1 LGVAISTD
9 ANARWSYL
17 DPYEGAKL
25 ALAESCRNI
34 ATTGAKPLAVT
45 NCLNF
50 GSPEDPGVMWQ
61 FAESVRG
68 LADGC
73 LELGL
78 PVTGGNVSF
87 YNQTGDVAIL
97 PTPVIGVLGVIQ
109 DVSKRTA
116 MGFAKA
122 NQDIYLIGKSDE
134 NLSGSEWA
142 HLNGEMGDHAPKSN
156 LEMEARLVKLLL
168 DGQEIFESAHDLSNG
183 GLAASLTESVLAK
196 KIGAQ
201 VTLTNPGL
209 ELFVETPGRVL
220 VAINSTNADS
230 LQALAN
236 KYNIEVKK
244 IGITGGDSLTVNDAK
259 ISIDELNKTFT
270 ETLPKLFA

>member
-1 LGVAISTD
+1 MLFRSSTD

-17 DPYEGAKL
+17 NPYEGAKL

-61 FAESVRG
+61 FAETVRG

-97 PTPVIGVLGVIQ
+97 PTPVIGVLGVSQ
-109 DVSKRTA
+109 DVSKRTP
-116 MGFAKA
+116 MGFNKA
-122 NQDIYLIGKSDE
+122 NLDIYLLGTSDS

-142 HLNGEMGDHAPKSN
+142 HLHGEMGDHAPKSD
-156 LEMEARLVKLLL
+156 LAKEARLVKLLL

-183 GLAASLTESVLAK
+183 GLAATLTESILAK
-196 KIGAQ
+196 KIGATI
-201 VTLTNPGL
+201 TLSNPGND
-209 ELFVETPGRVL
+209 LFVETPGRVM
-220 VAINSTNADS
+220 VAIDSKNSDS
-230 LQALAN
+230 LQALSN
-236 KYNIEVKK
+236 KYNIE
-244 IGITGGDSLTVNDAK
+244 ITKLGTSGGNSLKVNEAE
-259 ISIDELNKTFT
+259 ISIEELNKAFT

>member
-1 LGVAISTD
+1 MLFRS
-9 ANARWSYL
+9 
-17 DPYEGAKL
+17 
-25 ALAESCRNI
+25 RNI

-61 FAESVRG
+61 FAESARG

-87 YNQTGDVAIL
+87 YNQTGDVAIQ

-109 DVSKRTA
+109 DVSKRTQ
-116 MGFAKA
+116 MGFTKP
-122 NQDIYLIGKSDE
+122 NLDIYLVGKSDE

-142 HLNGEMGDHAPKSN
+142 HLHGEIGNQAPRAN
-156 LEMEARLVKLLL
+156 LDMESRLVKLLL

-183 GLAASLTESVLAK
+183 GLAASLTESILKNKV
-196 KIGAQ
+196 GAQ
-201 VTLTNPGL
+201 ITLGNPAL
-209 ELFVETPGRVL
+209 ELFVETPGRVI
-220 VAINSTNADS
+220 VAIDPKNVDQ
-230 LQALAN
+230 LQALSN
-236 KYNIEVKK
+236 KYQIPITKL
-244 IGITGGDSLTVNDAK
+244 GTTGGSSLKINDLE
-259 ISIDELNKTFT
+259 ISIDEINKARSEEHTS
-270 ETLPKLFA
+270 ELQSLALSRMPSSA